1 MKTSFVMIIIFIIV
15 VVNNNNN
22 NNNSI
27 TALGQCHMT
36 LMGASRCC
44 WVETVILSLTTVLE
58 HACFSSVQ
66 LEKHVCF

>member
-44 WVETVILSLTTVLE
+44 
-58 HACFSSVQ
+58 
-66 LEKHVCF
+66 